1 MQDEGTLIHG
11 GASPPLPAASEVAD
25 DAGRSPWRPGTWTRR
40 MVAVALLVAA
50 VNLRPAVTSLGPVLQ
65 EVRRGLGM
73 SSTVAGLLTS
83 VPMLCF
89 AAFGVTAPRLERRF
103 GPGAV
108 VFAGMCALTAGLLLR
123 PLAGSTPT
131 FLAASA
137 LSLAGLAIANVMM
150 PVIVKHY
157 FPDRV
162 GTMTGLYS
170 MGISIGTGTAAAA
183 TAPLLNALGGDW
195 RLALGAWALPAAL
208 TIPCWIPLIRDRAG
222 GPSAVHASAANRV
235 VHLVTAV
242 GTVSGPGRINRSRTA
257 WAMAVYFGLQSSE
270 IYCIMGWLPQIFRD
284 AKVSSDTAG
293 LLLAV
298 SMAVS
303 VPVSLFLPALAGRMK
318 SQGLLAAVLAG
329 FGLIGYAGLWMA
341 PAGLPWVWAFLIG
354 VANCS
359 FPLALTM
366 IGMRARS
373 DHGVVRLSAF
383 AQCTG
388 YLISIPGPVLVG
400 TLYQHSGGWT
410 APIAFMAALLV
421 PQTLAGILAG
431 RNRQIEDEV

>member
-1 MQDEGTLIHG
+1 
-11 GASPPLPAASEVAD
+11 
-25 DAGRSPWRPGTWTRR
+25 
-40 MVAVALLVAA
+40 MVVALLVAA
-50 VNLRPAVTSLGPVLQ
+50 VNLRPAVTSLGPVLA

-73 SSTVAGLLTS
+73 SGTAAGLLTS

-89 AAFGVTAPRLERRF
+89 AVFGITAPRLERRW

-123 PLAGSTPT
+123 PLAGSTPV
-131 FLAASA
+131 FFVASA

-183 TAPLLNALGGDW
+183 TAPLFHALSGDW

-208 TIPCWIPLIRDRAG
+208 TIPCWVPLIRDRTG
-222 GPSAVHASAANRV
+222 GPPTSAPTAGRV
-235 VHLVTAV
+235 VH
-242 GTVSGPGRINRSRTA
+242 TVPAAGAASGPGRINRSRTA
-257 WAMAVYFGLQSSE
+257 WAMAIYFGLQSSE

-303 VPVSLFLPALAGRMK
+303 VPVSLFLPALAGRMR
-318 SQGLLAAVLAG
+318 SQGALAAVLAA
-329 FGLIGYAGLWMA
+329 FGLVGYGGLWMA

-388 YLISIPGPVLVG
+388 YLLSIPGPVLVG
-400 TLYQHSGGWT
+400 ALYQHGGGWT
-410 APIAFMAALLV
+410 VPIAFMAALLV
-421 PQTLAGILAG
+421 PQTVAGILAG
-431 RNRQIEDEV
+431 RNRQVEDEM

>member
-1 MQDEGTLIHG
+1 MRPLIHDS
-11 GASPPLPAASEVAD
+11 ASP
-25 DAGRSPWRPGTWTRR
+25 GTPREATRLGKWTRR
-40 MVAVALLVAA
+40 LMVVALLVAA
-50 VNLRPAVTSLGPVLQ
+50 VNLRPAVTSLGPVME

-73 SSTVAGLLTS
+73 NTTVAGLLTS
-83 VPMLCF
+83 VPTLCF
-89 AAFGVTAPRLERRF
+89 AVFGVTAPRLERRF

-108 VFAGMCALTAGLLLR
+108 VFAGMSALTAGLLLR
-123 PLAGSTPT
+123 PLAGGTPT

-150 PVIVKHY
+150 PVIVKRY
-157 FPDRV
+157 FPHRV

-183 TAPLLNALGGDW
+183 TAPLLNALDGDW
-195 RLALGAWALPAAL
+195 RPALGAWALPAAL
-208 TIPCWIPLIRDRAG
+208 AIACWIPFIRDRTG
-222 GPSAVHASAANRV
+222 GPPTVHTSAANRV
-235 VHLVTAV
+235 VHPVPAASAV
-242 GTVSGPGRINRSRTA
+242 PGPGRITRSRTA
-257 WAMAVYFGLQSSE
+257 WAMTIYFGLQASE

-284 AKVSSDTAG
+284 ANVSADKAG

-298 SMAVS
+298 SMAIS
-303 VPVSLFLPALAGRMK
+303 VPVSLFLPALAGRMR
-318 SQGLLAAVLAG
+318 SQGVLAATLAV
-329 FGLIGYAGLWMA
+329 FGVVGYVGLWLA

-388 YLISIPGPVLVG
+388 YLLSIPGPILVG
-400 TLYQHSGGWT
+400 ALYQHGGGWT

-421 PQTLAGILAG
+421 PQTVAGILAG
-431 RNRQIEDEV
+431 RNRTIEDEI